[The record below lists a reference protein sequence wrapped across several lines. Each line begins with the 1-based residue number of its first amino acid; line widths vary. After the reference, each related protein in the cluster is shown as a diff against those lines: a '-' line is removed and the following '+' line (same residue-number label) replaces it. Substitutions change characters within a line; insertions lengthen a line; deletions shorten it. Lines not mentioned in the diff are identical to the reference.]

1 MDWLTMEGQW
11 ISGWIETV
19 LWIGTWSALLAGG
32 IVGEGRMVIRFF
44 LKTLMRYRTGRGG
57 RRRGHLLHV
66 PVAVVIVA
74 LALPSVAAAGQQG
87 FWWGSPVN
95 PGFDKNTV
103 VQVAGKAS
111 QVDIVPRSGPST
123 LRLETSTESFTVMLG
138 PGWYLA
144 EVRADIRLGDSL
156 MVEGSKMMDRQGHLH
171 LVAAKITNQRTGAVL
186 TLRDETGRP
195 VWMSG
200 RPSGRM

>member
-11 ISGWIETV
+11 IGELVETV
-19 LWIGTWSALLAGG
+19 LWAGTWLTLLGAL
-32 IVGEGRMVIRFF
+32 IVEGGRMVIRSGMRTLLPF
-44 LKTLMRYRTGRGG
+44 LA
-57 RRRGHLLHV
+57 RRSTKKRGHLLHV
-66 PVAVVIVA
+66 PVAAAIFA
-74 LALPSVAAAGQQG
+74 LALPGVAGAGQQG
-87 FWWGSPVN
+87 WWWGSPIN

-103 VQVAGKAS
+103 VQVQGTVS
-111 QVDIVPRSGPST
+111 QVDIVPRSGPAT
-123 LRLETSTESFTVMLG
+123 LRLDTSGEGVTVMLG

-144 EVRADIRLGDSL
+144 ELRADIRPGDPL
-156 MVEGSKMMDRQGHLH
+156 IVEGSKMMDRRGNLH

-186 TLRDETGRP
+186 TLRDETGAP

>member
-11 ISGWIETV
+11 IGEWVETV
-19 LWIGTWSALLAGG
+19 LWAGTWLTLLGALILEG
-32 IVGEGRMVIRFF
+32 GRMVIRSGMRTLTRF
-44 LKTLMRYRTGRGG
+44 LA
-57 RRRGHLLHV
+57 RRSTKKHGYVQHA
-66 PVAVVIVA
+66 PVAMVIFA
-74 LALPSVAAAGQQG
+74 LALPGVAAAGQQG
-87 FWWGSPVN
+87 WWWGSPIN

-103 VQVAGKAS
+103 VQVQGTAS
-111 QVDIVPRSGPST
+111 QVDIAPRSGPST
-123 LRLETSTESFTVMLG
+123 VRLDTSGESVTVMLG

-144 EVRADIRLGDSL
+144 ELRADIRPGDPL
-156 MVEGSKMMDRQGHLH
+156 IVEGSKMMDRRGNLH
-171 LVAAKITNQRTGAVL
+171 LVAATITNQRTGAVL